1 MKLEEFARESRATH
15 KGDKSGVPIVGLEH
29 LIPQEIKFSGYDVD
43 TENTFTKTF
52 KKGQILFGR
61 RRAYLKKAAIADFD
75 GICSGD
81 ITVIEAIPG
90 KVDPLLLPFIIQN
103 DKFFDYAVSRSAGG
117 LSPRVKWEHLK
128 DYEFD
133 LPPIEEQRILA
144 DKLWAAYRLKE
155 SYKKLLTAT
164 QEMVKSQFIE
174 MYYNTHNKQTLESVC
189 PIMNKGITPK
199 YVESSSVLVINQACI
214 HWDGQRLGNIKY
226 HNEEIP
232 VRKRILESG
241 DVLLNATGNGTLGRC
256 CVFICPSDNNTYIND
271 GHVIA
276 LSTDRAV
283 ILPEVLNTYLS
294 LNDTQAEI
302 YRQYVTGSTNQVD
315 IVFSDIKK
323 MKVPVPSMDEQ
334 ILFVEVLT
342 QADKSEFV
350 GCKSQFI
357 EIFYGMETTPVKDY
371 IDDSFP
377 GEWGTEDKDG
387 NGVKVIRTTNFTNSG
402 KLNLADVVTR
412 SIEDR
417 KVVRKQIKKYDTI
430 LERSGG
436 TADNPV
442 GRVVLFEEDNLF
454 LCNNFTQV
462 LRFKDVDP
470 RFAFYALYYFYQT
483 NRTAIRSM
491 GSKTTG
497 IQNLNMSKYL
507 EIGIPNASDEDQK
520 AFVTIAEQADKSEF
534 VGCKSQ
540 FIEMFGDTHMRS
552 DHSRQWKEVVEI
564 INGKDYKSIQVED
577 GGYPVYG
584 TGGEMARASDYLSPA
599 NSILLGRKGTIDKPL
614 LIREKYWNVDTAFG
628 AVPDEKVLHYVYFYW
643 HCKTIDFNVL
653 NKGTTL
659 PSTTKVDLL
668 NLWIKIPSM
677 EEQTRFGSIVEQAD
691 KSEYYN

>member
-1 MKLEEFARESRATH
+1 MSMKLEEFARESRATH

-174 MYYNTHNKQTLESVC
+174 MFGDTHMRSDHSRQWKEVVEIINGKDYKSIQVEDGGYPVYGTGGEMARASDYLSPANSILLGRKGTIDKPLLIREKYWNVDTAFGAVPDEKVLHYVYFYWHC
-189 PIMNKGITPK
+189 KTIDFNVLNKGTTLPSTTK
-199 YVESSSVLVINQACI
+199 V
-214 HWDGQRLGNIKY
+214 D
-226 HNEEIP
+226 
-232 VRKRILESG
+232 
-241 DVLLNATGNGTLGRC
+241 LLNLW
-256 CVFICPSDNNTYIND
+256 
-271 GHVIA
+271 
-276 LSTDRAV
+276 
-283 ILPEVLNTYLS
+283 
-294 LNDTQAEI
+294 
-302 YRQYVTGSTNQVD
+302 
-315 IVFSDIKK
+315 IKI
-323 MKVPVPSMDEQ
+323 PSMEEQ
-334 ILFVEVLT
+334 TRFGSIVE

-520 AFVTIAEQADKSEF
+520 AFVTIAEQADKSE
-534 VGCKSQ
+534 
-540 FIEMFGDTHMRS
+540 
-552 DHSRQWKEVVEI
+552 
-564 INGKDYKSIQVED
+564 
-577 GGYPVYG
+577 
-584 TGGEMARASDYLSPA
+584 
-599 NSILLGRKGTIDKPL
+599 
-614 LIREKYWNVDTAFG
+614 
-628 AVPDEKVLHYVYFYW
+628 
-643 HCKTIDFNVL
+643 
-653 NKGTTL
+653 
-659 PSTTKVDLL
+659 
-668 NLWIKIPSM
+668 
-677 EEQTRFGSIVEQAD
+677 
-691 KSEYYN
+691 YYN

>member
-1 MKLEEFARESRATH
+1 MSMKLEEFARESRATH

-174 MYYNTHNKQTLESVC
+174 M
-189 PIMNKGITPK
+189 
-199 YVESSSVLVINQACI
+199 
-214 HWDGQRLGNIKY
+214 
-226 HNEEIP
+226 
-232 VRKRILESG
+232 
-241 DVLLNATGNGTLGRC
+241 
-256 CVFICPSDNNTYIND
+256 
-271 GHVIA
+271 
-276 LSTDRAV
+276 
-283 ILPEVLNTYLS
+283 
-294 LNDTQAEI
+294 
-302 YRQYVTGSTNQVD
+302 
-315 IVFSDIKK
+315 
-323 MKVPVPSMDEQ
+323 
-334 ILFVEVLT
+334 
-342 QADKSEFV
+342 
-350 GCKSQFI
+350 
-357 EIFYGMETTPVKDY
+357 
-371 IDDSFP
+371 
-377 GEWGTEDKDG
+377 
-387 NGVKVIRTTNFTNSG
+387 
-402 KLNLADVVTR
+402 
-412 SIEDR
+412 
-417 KVVRKQIKKYDTI
+417 
-430 LERSGG
+430 
-436 TADNPV
+436 
-442 GRVVLFEEDNLF
+442 
-454 LCNNFTQV
+454 
-462 LRFKDVDP
+462 
-470 RFAFYALYYFYQT
+470 
-483 NRTAIRSM
+483 
-491 GSKTTG
+491 
-497 IQNLNMSKYL
+497 
-507 EIGIPNASDEDQK
+507 
-520 AFVTIAEQADKSEF
+520 
-534 VGCKSQ
+534 
-540 FIEMFGDTHMRS
+540 FGDTHMRS

-677 EEQTRFGSIVEQAD
+677 EEQTRFGYIVEQAD
-691 KSEYYN
+691 KSEFELRKSIEAIDQVIKSLINN

>member
-189 PIMNKGITPK
+189 PIMSKGITPK

-342 QADKSEFV
+342 QADK
-350 GCKSQFI
+350 
-357 EIFYGMETTPVKDY
+357 
-371 IDDSFP
+371 
-377 GEWGTEDKDG
+377 
-387 NGVKVIRTTNFTNSG
+387 
-402 KLNLADVVTR
+402 
-412 SIEDR
+412 
-417 KVVRKQIKKYDTI
+417 VRI
-430 LERSGG
+430 
-436 TADNPV
+436 
-442 GRVVLFEEDNLF
+442 
-454 LCNNFTQV
+454 
-462 LRFKDVDP
+462 
-470 RFAFYALYYFYQT
+470 
-483 NRTAIRSM
+483 
-491 GSKTTG
+491 
-497 IQNLNMSKYL
+497 
-507 EIGIPNASDEDQK
+507 
-520 AFVTIAEQADKSEF
+520 
-534 VGCKSQ
+534 
-540 FIEMFGDTHMRS
+540 
-552 DHSRQWKEVVEI
+552 
-564 INGKDYKSIQVED
+564 
-577 GGYPVYG
+577 
-584 TGGEMARASDYLSPA
+584 
-599 NSILLGRKGTIDKPL
+599 
-614 LIREKYWNVDTAFG
+614 
-628 AVPDEKVLHYVYFYW
+628 
-643 HCKTIDFNVL
+643 
-653 NKGTTL
+653 
-659 PSTTKVDLL
+659 
-668 NLWIKIPSM
+668 
-677 EEQTRFGSIVEQAD
+677 
-691 KSEYYN
+691 